1 MNRTQLIEQ
10 IQLKKSCLIV
20 GLDPDLDRF
29 PEGVERHPSA
39 IFEFNRAIIDA
50 TAPYCIGYKPNSAF
64 YEQYGPEGMKAWH
77 RTAEYLRLSY
87 PDHFRIADVKRG
99 DIGNTAAA
107 YARAVFEFDRF
118 HAATVAPYMGRDSAV
133 PFLNFTDHWTV
144 LLALTSNPSAADFQ
158 QLSIEGGDRQIFE
171 QVLQTSQTW
180 PGADR
185 LMYVV
190 GATRADELKRVRD
203 LVPDAFLLIPGI
215 GAQGGDLKAVFE
227 RGANADVGLLINSSR
242 GIIYAGS
249 GTDYALRAG
258 DAARDLSE
266 NMRPFIP

>member
-10 IQLKKSCLIV
+10 IRQKKSCLIV

-29 PEGVERHPSA
+29 PEGVKRHPSS

-50 TAPYCIGYKPNSAF
+50 TAPHCVGYKPNSAF

-77 RTAEYLRLSY
+77 QTAEYLRINY
-87 PDHFRIADVKRG
+87 PLHFRIADVKRG
-99 DIGNTAAA
+99 DIGNTASA

-133 PFLNFTDHWTV
+133 PFLKFQEHWTI
-144 LLALTSNPSAADFQ
+144 LLALTSNPSAIDFQ
-158 QLSIEGGDRQIFE
+158 QLSIDGSGNQVYEH
-171 QVLQTSQTW
+171 VLQASQTW

-190 GATRADELKRVRD
+190 GATRADELIRVRN
-203 LVPDAFLLIPGI
+203 LVPHAFLLIPGI

-242 GIIYAGS
+242 GIIFAGS
-249 GTDYALRAG
+249 GTDYAQRAG
-258 DAARDLSE
+258 DAARELSE